1 MRYRVLP
8 FPVPAALP
16 RVFPAP
22 ALTFLFQPTPPEY
35 AMSESLNRRDFITT
49 STVAGASLAFP
60 LNLGAEAP
68 AVIRSRAAKPVV
80 IASANGNRSKDDA
93 GKTCVQKAYE
103 MMTGGTDVLDALV
116 AGVTIV
122 ELDPADTSVGYGG
135 LPNAD

>member
-1 MRYRVLP
+1 MNGSMRYRVLP
-8 FPVPAALP
+8 FPVPAAPSSRLSRACP
-16 RVFPAP
+16 YLVFSN
-22 ALTFLFQPTPPEY
+22 PTLPEY

-103 MMTGGTDVLDALV
+103 MITGGTDVLDALV

-122 ELDPADTSVGYGG
+122 ELD
-135 LPNAD
+135 